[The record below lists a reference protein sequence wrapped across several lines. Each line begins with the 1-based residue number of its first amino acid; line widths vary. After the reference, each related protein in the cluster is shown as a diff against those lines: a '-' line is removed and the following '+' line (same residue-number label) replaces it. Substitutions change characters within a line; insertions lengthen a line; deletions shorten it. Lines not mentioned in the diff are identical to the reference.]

1 MPRCRRVLPN
11 GKRCKAH
18 AIAGSKFCLFH
29 TPGQKMK
36 RRKKSSVVSSKSN
49 EPKSRLRKTV
59 ENQAITRGSRSLGKY
74 LTARGAFLQSNRSI
88 SYTKTKF
95 HAARYNVQGTKI
107 VGAHTQRTFMMRRTA
122 DGRDFIATQTRANK
136 RMVPHHIHMG
146 KRVALAGRLV
156 PVLGLGVVMY
166 NMYSGDGQPHM
177 RKGEGFWQMAAAYA
191 VSDTADHYKSGG
203 STIGL
208 LTGGNSEKL
217 SIFNPKSI
225 MEAF

>member
-1 MPRCRRVLPN
+1 
-11 GKRCKAH
+11 
-18 AIAGSKFCLFH
+18 
-29 TPGQKMK
+29 MK
-36 RRKKSSVVSSKSN
+36 RRKKRSAVSSNSTK
-49 EPKSRLRKTV
+49 PKSRLRKAA
-59 ENQAITRGSRSLGKY
+59 ENQAITRGSKSLGKY

-166 NMYSGDGQPHM
+166 NMYSNPGQSQM
-177 RKGEGFWQMAAAYA
+177 REGEGFWQMAALYGA
-191 VSDTADHYKSGG
+191 SDVANHYKSGG
-203 STIGL
+203 DTTSI
-208 LTGGNSEKL
+208 LTGGTSMKEIVGML
-217 SIFNPKSI
+217 T
-225 MEAF
+225 

>member
-1 MPRCRRVLPN
+1 MPRCRRILPN

-29 TPGQKMK
+29 SPGQKMK
-36 RRKKSSVVSSKSN
+36 RRKKRSVVSSKSTK
-49 EPKSRLRKTV
+49 PKSRLRSTV
-59 ENQAITRGSRSLGKY
+59 ENQAISRGSRSLGKY

-166 NMYSGDGQPHM
+166 NMYSNPGQSQM
-177 RKGEGFWQMAAAYA
+177 REGEGFWQMAALYGA
-191 VSDTADHYKSGG
+191 SDVANHYKSGG
-203 STIGL
+203 DTTSI
-208 LTGGNSEKL
+208 LTGGTSMKEIVGML
-217 SIFNPKSI
+217 T
-225 MEAF
+225 